1 MPHTFARGLAFS
13 VLVLAVVVGCRAK
26 PAQTPE
32 APPAKVTVAHPVI
45 YPVQT
50 YMEYNGNLDAMET
63 VQIRARVKGLLNKI
77 EFTEGE
83 EVKDGELLYQIDPR
97 EYEAQVAKSNAD
109 IAKSNADIANAD
121 AQIKLA
127 ETELKRV
134 NTAVSKG
141 VMSTSDQDK
150 AVAQLAANR
159 AQLDSA
165 KANVQAGEAALKTAS
180 LNLEY
185 TKITSPIE
193 GRISRTLVTKGNLVG
208 QNESTL
214 LTTIVRMDPI
224 DVWFEVPERD
234 LIEYQRSLEGKK
246 HIPAVTVMTRIARQ
260 MATALMMGKQFS
272 PADSEVSVEV
282 AVATEEGF
290 PHVGKINFRDN
301 RVEPGTGTFKIRGRL
316 PNPRVSAT
324 QRLLYPGLYAKVRIP
339 TGSPQPRPVI
349 PEDALMTGQ
358 EGRFVYVVKG
368 DDTVEKRTVTVGPQV
383 WAPPPPGSPPEPGWS
398 LVNPAEPT
406 HHIPPQSMVAILQG
420 LEAQDRVIVNGLQRA
435 RPGAKVAPD
444 EWVLHAPSPPTAAST
459 EKK

>member
-1 MPHTFARGLAFS
+1 
-13 VLVLAVVVGCRAK
+13 VIVLAVVVGCRAK
-26 PAQTPE
+26 QAQVQE

-83 EVKDGELLYQIDPR
+83 EVKDKDLLYQIDPR
-97 EYEAQVAKSNAD
+97 EYDAQVAKSTAD
-109 IAKSNADIANAD
+109 IAKSNADIANAN

-127 ETELKRV
+127 ETELARV

-165 KANVQAGEAALKTAS
+165 KANVDAGEAALKTAK

-185 TKITSPIE
+185 TTIKSPID

-246 HIPAVTVMTRIARQ
+246 HNPEDREVT
-260 MATALMMGKQFS
+260 
-272 PADSEVSVEV
+272 VEV

-324 QRLLYPGLYAKVRIP
+324 QRLLYPGLYARVRIP
-339 TGSPQPRPVI
+339 TGAPQPRPVI

-358 EGRFVYVVKG
+358 EGRFVYVVKD

-398 LVNPAEPT
+398 LINPAAPT
-406 HHIPPQSMVAILQG
+406 HHSQPQSMVAILQG
-420 LEAQDRVIVNGLQRA
+420 LDAKDLVIVNGLQKA

-444 EWVLHAPSPPTAAST
+444 EWELRGLPPPTGT

>member
-1 MPHTFARGLAFS
+1 VL
-13 VLVLAVVVGCRAK
+13 VLVLAVVGCRAK
-26 PAQTPE
+26 QAQTPE

-83 EVKDGELLYQIDPR
+83 EVKAGELLYQIDPR

-109 IAKSNADIANAD
+109 IAKSKADIANAN

-127 ETELKRV
+127 ETELDRM
-134 NTAVSKG
+134 NTSFAKG
-141 VMSTSDQDK
+141 VAAKADQDK
-150 AVAQLAANR
+150 AVAQLAANQ

-165 KANVQAGEAALKTAS
+165 KANVDAGNAALATAK

-185 TKITSPIE
+185 TTITSPIE

-234 LIEYQRSLEGKK
+234 LIEYQRSLKEKK
-246 HIPAVTVMTRIARQ
+246 LTPEETEVT
-260 MATALMMGKQFS
+260 
-272 PADSEVSVEV
+272 VEV

-290 PHVGKINFRDN
+290 PHRGKINFRDN

-324 QRLLYPGLYAKVRIP
+324 QRLLYPGLYARVRIP
-339 TGSPQPRPVI
+339 TGVPRPRPVI

-358 EGRFVYVVKG
+358 EGRFVYVVKD
-368 DDTVEKRTVTVGPQV
+368 DDTVEKRTVTVGPQI

-398 LVNPAEPT
+398 LINPAAPT
-406 HHIPPQSMVAILQG
+406 HHSPPQSMVAILQG
-420 LEAQDRVIVNGLQRA
+420 LDVKDRVIVNGLQKA

-444 EWVLHAPSPPTAAST
+444 AWELKGLPPPTAST